1 MAVSFLRNRSFERYV
16 NSKDNQTPMVMALP
30 AAMFER
36 YVNSKDN
43 QTNAAEKNIITL
55 FERYVNSK
63 DNQTSLLV
71 TNAPCSLRDM

>member
-1 MAVSFLRNRSFERYV
+1 
-16 NSKDNQTPMVMALP
+16 MALP

-63 DNQTSLLV
+63 DNQTFIHTHCFYHLFERYVNSKDNQTL
-71 TNAPCSLRDM
+71 TTKMTFRRCLRDM

>member
-1 MAVSFLRNRSFERYV
+1 
-16 NSKDNQTPMVMALP
+16 MVMSLP

-63 DNQTSLLV
+63 DNQTWILG
-71 TNAPCSLRDM
+71 

>member
-1 MAVSFLRNRSFERYV
+1 
-16 NSKDNQTPMVMALP
+16 MVMALP

-63 DNQTSLLV
+63 DNQTWILG
-71 TNAPCSLRDM
+71 